1 MAETV
6 GSLVDKLTIVEL
18 RRFHTE
24 QAMLNPG
31 ASVDVRHAAAMRL
44 RIVDEQR
51 EDLQAELDALWAGIC
66 SGATLPKVYRQLKL
80 YNDPG
85 LRRASGGPSEPR
97 PDGQPDD

>member
-24 QAMLNPG
+24 QAMLNSA

-51 EDLQAELDALWAGIC
+51 EDLQAELDALWTAIC

-80 YNDPG
+80 YNDPA
-85 LRRASGGPSEPR
+85 LRRASGGQP
-97 PDGQPDD
+97 GGKPDD